1 MKKLGYISS
10 IFFLL
15 ALFVASCS
23 RSNKGGGSV
32 SDSTEVVSSA
42 AKEDILVGNLNVVV
56 DQSILPLIKE
66 QEEVFLSAYPNAR
79 LSITAKPEI
88 LAVKDLLA
96 DKATVAILTRTLH
109 EDEDAYF
116 KQRSINPRIFPI
128 AIDAI
133 VLVGHTKSADTS
145 VTISYVSELMSG
157 GTKQSKKL
165 VFDNLN
171 SSSFRQLKTLAN
183 LEKVSGTNVEAK
195 ESAREVLEEV
205 VRDEAKIGVLSYS
218 DYLNL
223 KQKFSDLNNI
233 RILSVQNSVGEGA
246 DNKYYK
252 PNQSTIA
259 AEQYPLRRTVY
270 VLNYQPNMG
279 LGIGF
284 SAFLTG
290 DRGQRIVLKSGMVP
304 VTMPGREIIIRDN
317 I

>member
-1 MKKLGYISS
+1 
-10 IFFLL
+10 
-15 ALFVASCS
+15 
-23 RSNKGGGSV
+23 
-32 SDSTEVVSSA
+32 
-42 AKEDILVGNLNVVV
+42 
-56 DQSILPLIKE
+56 
-66 QEEVFLSAYPNAR
+66 
-79 LSITAKPEI
+79 
-88 LAVKDLLA
+88 
-96 DKATVAILTRTLH
+96 
-109 EDEDAYF
+109 
-116 KQRSINPRIFPI
+116 
-128 AIDAI
+128 
-133 VLVGHTKSADTS
+133 TS

-157 GTKQSKKL
+157 GAKQSKKL

-195 ESAREVLEEV
+195 ESAKEVLEEV

-270 VLNYQPNMG
+270 VL
-279 LGIGF
+279 
-284 SAFLTG
+284 
-290 DRGQRIVLKSGMVP
+290 K
-304 VTMPGREIIIRDN
+304 
-317 I
+317 